1 MIRIVK
7 TGDCRIAKFNARPA
21 FPEEAEKA
29 AASALAEI
37 KSRGDAAV
45 MELVAKFEGFSA
57 KSAKAL
63 RVDLA
68 KVSEKGIDRKL
79 VKAVKDAHARVLR
92 FSKASLREAWSM
104 KSPRAPAA
112 LRLSPRPP

>member
-7 TGDCRIAKFNARPA
+7 TGDRRIAKFNARPA

-79 VKAVKDAHARVLR
+79 VKAVKDAHA
-92 FSKASLREAWSM
+92 
-104 KSPRAPAA
+104 PRAGAPWASSTPRWTASESTSPAA